1 MGMKKEFFVVGDVH
15 GKYELLTDLLKKWN
29 PDRQQLIFVGDLIDR
44 GENSKA
50 CLELVK
56 ELVQKK
62 GAICL
67 TGNHERMFL
76 AWLNDPLDRYD
87 HYRRNGGD
95 TTINS
100 LLGRP
105 LDAPVDG
112 MVDANRV
119 AENYRELIHFVKDC
133 PYYLETDHYIF
144 VHAGVD
150 LTLLDWRDTSEHDKV
165 WLRGKFHEAYNNTGK
180 WIVFGHTP
188 VFSLYQTN
196 LRISQIWT
204 SQDGKL
210 GIDGGAVYGGV
221 LHGVVLDHTG
231 VVRDYTV
238 GCVEPHRVV
247 ED

>member
-1 MGMKKEFFVVGDVH
+1 MKKEFFVVGDVH
-15 GKYELLTDLLKKWN
+15 GKFELLLDILKKWN
-29 PDRQQLIFVGDLIDR
+29 ENRQQLIFLGDLIDR

-50 CLELVK
+50 CLELVWS
-56 ELVQKK
+56 LVREK

-76 AWLNDPLDRYD
+76 AWLRDPVDRYD

-112 MVDANRV
+112 LVDANAV
-119 AENYRELIHFVKDC
+119 MEQYEDLIDFVKSC
-133 PYYLETDHYIF
+133 PYHVETEGYIF

-150 LTLLDWRDTSEHDKV
+150 LTLPDWRETSNHDKV
-165 WLRGKFHEAYNNTGK
+165 WLRTPFHEAENTTGK
-180 WIVFGHTP
+180 MIVFGHTP
-188 VFSLYQTN
+188 VYNLYQTK

-204 SQDGKL
+204 SSDGKM

-221 LHGVVLDHTG
+221 LHGIVLDDTG
-231 VVRDYTV
+231 LVQDYIV
-238 GCVEPHRVV
+238 GAVNPRKEI

>member
-1 MGMKKEFFVVGDVH
+1 MKKEFFVVGDVH
-15 GKYELLTDLLKKWN
+15 GKFELLLDILKKWN
-29 PDRQQLIFVGDLIDR
+29 EKRQQLIFLGDLIDR

-50 CLELVK
+50 CLELVCS
-56 ELVQKK
+56 LVREK

-76 AWLNDPLDRYD
+76 AWLRDPIDRYD

-105 LDAPVDG
+105 LDASVDG
-112 MVDANRV
+112 LVGANAV
-119 AENYRELIHFVKDC
+119 MEQYADMIDFLKSC
-133 PYYLETDHYIF
+133 PYHLETEGYIF

-150 LTLLDWRDTSEHDKV
+150 LTLLDWRKTSNHDKV
-165 WLRGKFHEAYNNTGK
+165 WLRTPFHEAENTTGK
-180 WIVFGHTP
+180 KIVFGHTP
-188 VFSLYQTN
+188 VYNLYQTK

-204 SQDGKL
+204 SSDGKM

-221 LHGVVLDHTG
+221 LHGIVLDATG
-231 VVRDYTV
+231 LVQDYIV
-238 GCVEPHRVV
+238 GAVNPRKEI